1 MTDDDP
7 RPPGDGSAR
16 SQLQRGVLASS
27 IDTSVPHPARMYDY
41 FLGGHDNYE
50 VDRFAAEQVIAVVP
64 EVRAMARENRAFLGR
79 AVRFLA
85 KQGIRQFLDIG
96 TGIPGPGNTGD
107 VARELVPDAHVV
119 YVDNDPIVLVHAS
132 ALLAGQDPQRT
143 TVIQAD
149 LRDPGAILDHPA
161 ASAVLDFDK
170 PIAILLVAVLHF
182 VMEDEDPVGIVDR
195 LKQVMV
201 PGSYLVVSHGTSDI
215 DPERAA
221 EAVST
226 YNRGGARIIARTGA
240 QIRRFFEGLE
250 LVDPG
255 LVQLPLWRP
264 EDEVADDISGIWWY
278 AGMARKD

>member
-1 MTDDDP
+1 MAG
-7 RPPGDGSAR
+7 GDAPTRGNGLIPAGTPASA
-16 SQLQRGVLASS
+16 

-41 FLGGHDNYE
+41 FLGGRDNYE
-50 VDRFAAEQVIAVVP
+50 VDRYAAEQVIAVVP
-64 EVRAMARENRAFLGR
+64 EVRDMARENRAFLGR

-85 KQGIRQFLDIG
+85 QQGIRQFLDIG

-107 VARELVPDAHVV
+107 VARAVNPDARVV
-119 YVDNDPIVLVHAS
+119 YVDNDPIVLVHAN

-149 LRDPGAILDHPA
+149 LRDPDAILGHPA
-161 ASAVLDFDK
+161 TNSVLDFAE
-170 PIAILLVAVLHF
+170 PVAILLVAVLHF
-182 VMEDEDPVGIVDR
+182 IMDDEDPVGIVDR

-221 EAVST
+221 EAVRT
-226 YNRGGARIIARTGA
+226 YNRGGARIIARTGE

-250 LVDPG
+250 PVDPG

-264 EDEVADDISGIWWY
+264 DAEVSHDISGIWWY
-278 AGMARKD
+278 AGMAGKS

>member
-1 MTDDDP
+1 MADDET
-7 RPPGDGSAR
+7 SV
-16 SQLQRGVLASS
+16 RGNGLTPTSSLASA

-41 FLGGHDNYE
+41 FLGGRDNYE
-50 VDRFAAEQVIAVVP
+50 VDRYAAEQVIAVVP
-64 EVRAMARENRAFLGR
+64 EVRDMARENRAFLGR

-85 KQGIRQFLDIG
+85 EQGIRQFLDIG

-107 VARELVPDAHVV
+107 VARAVEPDARVV
-119 YVDNDPIVLVHAS
+119 YVDNDPIVLVHAN
-132 ALLAGQDPQRT
+132 ALLAGHDPQRT

-149 LRDPGAILDHPA
+149 LRDPDAILGHPA
-161 ASAVLDFDK
+161 TNSVLNFAE

-182 VMEDEDPVGIVDR
+182 IMDDEDPVGIVDR

-221 EAVST
+221 EAVRT
-226 YNRGGARIIARTGA
+226 YNQGGARIIARTGE

-250 LVDPG
+250 PVDPG

-264 EDEVADDISGIWWY
+264 DAEVSHDISGIWWY
-278 AGMARKD
+278 AGMASKS

>member
-1 MTDDDP
+1 
-7 RPPGDGSAR
+7 
-16 SQLQRGVLASS
+16 
-27 IDTSVPHPARMYDY
+27 MYDY
-41 FLGGHDNYE
+41 FLGGRDNYE

-107 VARELVPDAHVV
+107 VARELVPNAHVV

-149 LRDPGAILDHPA
+149 LRDPGAILTHPA
-161 ASAVLDFDK
+161 TSAVLDFDK

-182 VMEDEDPVGIVDR
+182 IMEDEDPVGIVDR

-221 EAVST
+221 EAVRT
-226 YNRGGARIIARTGA
+226 YNRGGARIIARTGT

-250 LVDPG
+250 PVDPG

-264 EDEVADDISGIWWY
+264 DGEVADDISGIWWY

>member
-1 MTDDDP
+1 MTDEDP
-7 RPPGDGSAR
+7 RPR
-16 SQLQRGVLASS
+16 SLASS

-41 FLGGHDNYE
+41 FLGGRDNYE

-132 ALLAGQDPQRT
+132 ALLAGQDPQHT

-149 LRDPGAILDHPA
+149 LRDPGAILNHPA
-161 ASAVLDFDK
+161 ARAVLDFDK

-221 EAVST
+221 EAVRT
-226 YNRGGARIIARTGA
+226 YNRGGARIIARTGT

-250 LVDPG
+250 LVEPG

-264 EDEVADDISGIWWY
+264 DDEVADDISGIWWY

>member
-7 RPPGDGSAR
+7 RPRGAGSAR
-16 SQLQRGVLASS
+16 SQLQPGVLASS

>member
-1 MTDDDP
+1 MKESDP
-7 RPPGDGSAR
+7 RRRGAPRPGVPLG
-16 SQLQRGVLASS
+16 
-27 IDTSVPHPARMYDY
+27 IDTTVAHPARMYDY

-64 EVRAMARENRAFLGR
+64 EVLAMARENRAFLGR

-85 KQGIRQFLDIG
+85 EQGIRQFLDIG

-107 VARELVPDAHVV
+107 VARKVIPDARVV
-119 YVDNDPIVLVHAS
+119 YVDNDPIVLAHAS
-132 ALLAGQDPQRT
+132 ALLADHDPLHT

-149 LRDPGAILDHPA
+149 LRDPDEILEDPTLN
-161 ASAVLDFDK
+161 AVLDFTE
-170 PIAILLVAVLHF
+170 PIAVLLVAVLHF
-182 VMEDEDPVGIVDR
+182 IMDDENPVGIVDR
-195 LKQVMV
+195 LKQVLV

-226 YNRGGARIIARTGA
+226 YNRGGARIIARTGE
-240 QIRRFFEGLE
+240 QINRFFEGLE
-250 LVDPG
+250 MVDPG

-264 EDEVADDISGIWWY
+264 DGEISDDISGIWWY
-278 AGMARKD
+278 AGIARKE

>member
-1 MTDDDP
+1 
-7 RPPGDGSAR
+7 
-16 SQLQRGVLASS
+16 
-27 IDTSVPHPARMYDY
+27 MYDY
-41 FLGGHDNYE
+41 FLGGRDNYE

-64 EVRAMARENRAFLGR
+64 EVRDMARENRAFLGR

-107 VARELVPDAHVV
+107 VARELVPDARVV

-149 LRDPGAILDHPA
+149 LRDPEAILGDPA
-161 ASAVLDFDK
+161 TGAVLDFTK

-182 VMEDEDPVGIVDR
+182 VMDDEDPVGIVER
-195 LKQVMV
+195 LKRVMV

-215 DPERAA
+215 DPQRAA
-221 EAVST
+221 EAVRT
-226 YNRGGARIIARTGA
+226 YNRGGARIIARTGT

-250 LVDPG
+250 MVEPG

-264 EDEVADDISGIWWY
+264 DGEVAQDISGIWWY
-278 AGMARKD
+278 AGMGRKD

>member
-1 MTDDDP
+1 MTDFDARRRVSGLAGPDI
-7 RPPGDGSAR
+7 PPPT
-16 SQLQRGVLASS
+16 

-64 EVRAMARENRAFLGR
+64 EVRDMARANRAFLGR

-85 KQGIRQFLDIG
+85 EQGIRQFLDIG

-107 VARELVPDAHVV
+107 VARQVAPQARVV

-132 ALLAGQDPQRT
+132 ALLAGHDPLRT
-143 TVIQAD
+143 TVIEAD
-149 LRDPGAILDHPA
+149 LRDPDAILGHPA
-161 ASAVLDFDK
+161 TNAVLDFDR

-182 VMEDEDPVGIVDR
+182 IMDDEEPAR
-195 LKQVMV
+195 LVEQLKRVMV

-264 EDEVADDISGIWWY
+264 DGPIEDDISGIWWY
-278 AGMARKD
+278 GGIARKD

>member
-1 MTDDDP
+1 MSG
-7 RPPGDGSAR
+7 GDAPTSGNGLIPSGTPASA
-16 SQLQRGVLASS
+16 

-41 FLGGHDNYE
+41 FLGGRDNYE
-50 VDRFAAEQVIAVVP
+50 VDRYAAEQVIAVVP
-64 EVRAMARENRAFLGR
+64 EVRDMARENRAFLGR

-85 KQGIRQFLDIG
+85 QQGIRQFLDIG

-107 VARELVPDAHVV
+107 VARAVNPDARVV
-119 YVDNDPIVLVHAS
+119 YVDNDPIVLVHAN
-132 ALLAGQDPQRT
+132 ALLAGHDPQRT

-149 LRDPGAILDHPA
+149 LRDPDAILGHPA
-161 ASAVLDFDK
+161 TNSVLDFTE
-170 PIAILLVAVLHF
+170 PVAILLVAVLHF
-182 VMEDEDPVGIVDR
+182 IMDDEDPVGIVDR

-221 EAVST
+221 EAVRT
-226 YNRGGARIIARTGA
+226 YNKGGARIIARTGE
-240 QIRRFFEGLE
+240 QIRRFFDGLE

-264 EDEVADDISGIWWY
+264 DAEVSHDISGIWWY
-278 AGMARKD
+278 AGMASKS

>member
-1 MTDDDP
+1 MTEFDARRGSGLVGADV
-7 RPPGDGSAR
+7 PPPT
-16 SQLQRGVLASS
+16 

-41 FLGGHDNYE
+41 FLGGRDNYE
-50 VDRFAAEQVIAVVP
+50 VDRYAAEQVIAVVP
-64 EVRAMARENRAFLGR
+64 EVLAMARENRAFLGR

-107 VARELVPDAHVV
+107 VAREVVPESRVV

-132 ALLAGQDPQRT
+132 ALLAAHDPLHT
-143 TVIQAD
+143 TVIEAD
-149 LRDPGAILDHPA
+149 LRDPDAILGHPA
-161 ASAVLDFDK
+161 ARAVLDFDQ

-182 VMEDEDPVGIVDR
+182 IMDDEDPAGLVDR
-195 LKQVMV
+195 LKRVMA

-221 EAVST
+221 EAVHT
-226 YNRGGARIIARTGA
+226 YNQGGARIIARTGA
-240 QIRRFFEGLE
+240 QIHRFFEGLE

-264 EDEVADDISGIWWY
+264 DGEVADDISDIWWY
-278 AGMARKD
+278 GGIARRN

>member
-1 MTDDDP
+1 MTEELGPATGPLLPDWL
-7 RPPGDGSAR
+7 PPE
-16 SQLQRGVLASS
+16 
-27 IDTSVPHPARMYDY
+27 IDQSKPHPARMYDY
-41 FLGGHDNYE
+41 MLGGKNHFE
-50 VDRFAAEQVIAVVP
+50 VDREAAEVAMSAAP
-64 EVRAMARENRAFLGR
+64 AARAMVLENRAFLGR

>member
-1 MTDDDP
+1 MTDFDARRRGSGLAGSDI
-7 RPPGDGSAR
+7 PPP
-16 SQLQRGVLASS
+16 S

-50 VDRFAAEQVIAVVP
+50 VDRDAAEHVIAVVP
-64 EVRAMARENRAFLGR
+64 EVLAMVRENRAFLGR

-85 KQGIRQFLDIG
+85 RQGIRQFLDIG

-107 VARELVPDAHVV
+107 VARALVPEARVV

-132 ALLAGQDPQRT
+132 ALLAGHDPLRT
-143 TVIQAD
+143 TVIEAD
-149 LRDPGAILDHPA
+149 LRDPDTILGHPA
-161 ASAVLDFDK
+161 TNAVLDFDQ

-182 VMEDEDPVGIVDR
+182 IMDDENPAALVDR
-195 LKQVMV
+195 LKRVMV

-226 YNRGGARIIARTGA
+226 YNQGGARIVARSGA

-250 LVDPG
+250 FVEPG

-264 EDEVADDISGIWWY
+264 DGEVEDDISGIWWY
-278 AGMARKD
+278 GGIARKD